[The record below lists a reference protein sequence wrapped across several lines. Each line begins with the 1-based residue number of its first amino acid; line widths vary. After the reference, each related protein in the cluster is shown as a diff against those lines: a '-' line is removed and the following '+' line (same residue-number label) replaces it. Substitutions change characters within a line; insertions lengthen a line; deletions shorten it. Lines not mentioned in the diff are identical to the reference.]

1 LSFHTCAKTNTV
13 SLATQQHLC
22 QGHLMNMVM
31 LSEGSFIC
39 KAFACLHT
47 KSTLRRKT
55 KEADPIGKKTN
66 LRVEE
71 TLKGHRCNPLQ
82 YTGTPTAHQS
92 PQPDRGV
99 CRDGA
104 PPPLWATCAS
114 TSLPLGYKTS
124 SYIHSN
130 SPLHCSPWGLRPRR
144 AVWCWWLQLPPKVWR
159 TVPHVSGSSCSCILP
174 AA

>member
-1 LSFHTCAKTNTV
+1 MNPSAKTYFSCSRKNLSTALQYLNNLPSRYSLLLHQQAHWLHFWRTPLSFHTCAKTNTV
-13 SLATQQHLC
+13 SLASQQHLC

-71 TLKGHRCNPLQ
+71 TLKGHRCNPCNTQ
-82 YTGTPTAHQS
+82 GH
-92 PQPDRGV
+92 PQHIR
-99 CRDGA
+99 A
-104 PPPLWATCAS
+104 P
-114 TSLPLGYKTS
+114 SLTLVSAGMGHHHFSGQPV
-124 SYIHSN
+124 
-130 SPLHCSPWGLRPRR
+130 PAPHCP
-144 AVWCWWLQLPPKVWR
+144 
-159 TVPHVSGSSCSCILP
+159 
-174 AA
+174 